1 MIDLSPYWRPAEF
14 ATAIVVADAIAWE
27 GAGVAELKPAM
38 GVDRFGQLPVRAIL
52 YRLVADLIAD
62 PDSMGARATAD
73 APAISLALRL
83 TGNRE

>member
-52 YRLVADLIAD
+52 YRLVADLIA
-62 PDSMGARATAD
+62 ARPLDRVAR
-73 APAISLALRL
+73 S
-83 TGNRE
+83 RECGGRCGR